1 MGPEVFR
8 RSEPR
13 VASVSS
19 ALVKENGPEHRCDIL
34 DVSER
39 GARIAI
45 SEVLTTD
52 CFDLVVVGKSAPA
65 RAARVR
71 WRRGNEV
78 GLQFGPRRSGD
89 HIPDIHLAT
98 ADPPHSPVNL
108 KQLSEFEQQT
118 DSPSEG

>member
-1 MGPEVFR
+1 VFR
-8 RSEPR
+8 RSEPL

-19 ALVKENGPEHRCDIL
+19 ALVKEDEAEHRCDIL

-45 SEVLTTD
+45 SDVLTTD
-52 CFDLVVVGKSAPA
+52 CFDLIVGRSGPA

-78 GLQFGPRRSGD
+78 GVQFGPRQSGD
-89 HIPDIHLAT
+89 IIPDIHLAA
-98 ADPPHSPVNL
+98 ADPPQSLAISSSSSAKVA
-108 KQLSEFEQQT
+108 LSW
-118 DSPSEG
+118 SG